1 MGLSDALRL
10 LALAACWG
18 LAFVFIRVAAPS
30 FGVAA
35 LVEARTAIAC
45 VILLACARLA
55 ATPLRMRANWPR
67 YLAFGLFNSA
77 LPFCMIAL
85 AQTVLTASFTV
96 ILVSVTPLL
105 SALIAAAWLN
115 EALTA
120 RKGAGLL
127 LGIAGVTML
136 MGWAP
141 LGTTP
146 PPAWAI
152 ALALGAS
159 LSYGAASVYTK
170 KHVADIP
177 PLAAAAGSQFCATL
191 LLLPLVL
198 LYPPNMAPPPAAW
211 ASVAALALFSSSLA
225 FLLYFRLIA
234 DIGPVKTMAVN
245 YLSPLFGV
253 GGGILLLDE
262 AVTLNMLA
270 GGAVIGAGTALVLG
284 TPGTSGTPRPTPPSR
299 PG

>member
-1 MGLSDALRL
+1 MGLADALRL
-10 LALAACWG
+10 VALAACWG
-18 LAFVFIRVAAPS
+18 LAFVFIRVAVPS

-55 ATPLRMRANWPR
+55 RTPLRMRANWPR
-67 YLAFGLFNSA
+67 YLVFGLFNSA

-105 SALIAAAWLN
+105 SALIAAVWLD
-115 EALTA
+115 EALAA
-120 RKGAGLL
+120 RKASGLL
-127 LGIAGVTML
+127 LGIAGVTLL
-136 MGWAP
+136 MGWNPA
-141 LGTTP
+141 GATP
-146 PPAWAI
+146 PPGWAV

-159 LSYGAASVYTK
+159 LSYGAASVYAK
-170 KHVADIP
+170 KNVADIP
-177 PLAAAAGSQFCATL
+177 PLAAATGSQLCTAL
-191 LLLPLVL
+191 LLFPLIL
-198 LYPPNMAPPPAAW
+198 RYPPTMAPPPAAW
-211 ASVAALALFSSSLA
+211 AGVMALAIFSSALA

-234 DIGPVKTMAVN
+234 NTGAVKTMAVN

-262 AVTLNMLA
+262 AITLNMMA
-270 GGAVIGAGTALVLG
+270 GGAVILAGTALVLG
-284 TPGTSGTPRPTPPSR
+284 APAARRPTPPSR

>member
-10 LALAACWG
+10 VTLAACWG
-18 LAFVFIRVAAPS
+18 LAFVFIRVAVPS

-55 ATPLRMRANWPR
+55 ATPLCMRANWPR
-67 YLAFGLFNSA
+67 YLVFGLFNSA

-96 ILVSVTPLL
+96 ILVSVTPLF
-105 SALIAAAWLN
+105 SALIAAVRLD
-115 EALTA
+115 ETLTA
-120 RKGAGLL
+120 RKVAGLL
-127 LGIAGVTML
+127 LGIAGVTLL
-136 MGWAP
+136 MGWNP
-141 LGTTP
+141 LGATP
-146 PPAWAI
+146 PPGWSV

-159 LSYGAASVYTK
+159 VSYGAASVYAK

-177 PLAAAAGSQFCATL
+177 PLAAATGSQLCTTL
-191 LLLPLVL
+191 LLLPLIL
-198 LYPPNMAPPPAAW
+198 LYPPTMAPTPAAW
-211 ASVAALALFSSSLA
+211 AGVAALAVFSSALA

-262 AVTLNMLA
+262 AITLNMLA
-270 GGAVIGAGTALVLG
+270 GGAVILAGTALVLG
-284 TPGTSGTPRPTPPSR
+284 TPGARRPTPPSR